1 MSTSKANTLSVN
13 ATDDHGITQVIFLA
27 GERVAC
33 TDTVAPY
40 TCDYKPTGDE
50 VGKVTLTAVAV
61 DTRQQQGSALRTV
74 KVGRFAPK
82 KVSAKTTPKTD
93 ASLPFTFTTK
103 GTVSLPTGVTKA
115 VGCSGKVSVTFK
127 SGKKT
132 ISTHR
137 TSLTKSCSYKS
148 KVTFRLPG
156 RLHPK
161 SLQVVVRYQGNAV
174 LTAKSA
180 KRTSVKTA

>member
-1 MSTSKANTLSVN
+1 M
-13 ATDDHGITQVIFLA
+13 
-27 GERVAC
+27 
-33 TDTVAPY
+33 
-40 TCDYKPTGDE
+40 
-50 VGKVTLTAVAV
+50 
-61 DTRQQQGSALRTV
+61 
-74 KVGRFAPK
+74 
-82 KVSAKTTPKTD
+82 SAKTTPKKD

-103 GTVSLPTGVTKA
+103 GTVSLPAGVTKA

-132 ISTHR
+132 VSTHR
-137 TSLTKSCSYKS
+137 TSLKKSCSYKS

-161 SLQVVVRYQGNAV
+161 KLQVVVRYQGNAV